1 MGWVWRRFDSARP
14 DMLLNDFNAR
24 DTLLGGQSFLWF
36 ENAGAY
42 YAFHSSFVLKLF
54 YENGTVRVEQL
65 WGDEISL
72 EDYFQIDY
80 QKKTK
85 EKILKSSDERLKK
98 ALSLGELFV
107 LAQPFYDTLFSF
119 IASSNNKIE
128 RIRKLNFDL
137 AKNFG
142 KTVKIDGLSLSLYP
156 AVSDLAQIKEKE
168 FRKLGYGFRAKYMQK
183 SAQALAKSKKDSL
196 LLDELLALPGVGDKI
211 ADCVLVFSGKEHNFS
226 PADVWMARIL
236 KELYGFESK
245 RYQDYR
251 EFFKKKWGSS
261 SALVAQYLFEYY
273 RTEGAL
279 TTKR

>member
-1 MGWVWRRFDSARP
+1 M
-14 DMLLNDFNAR
+14 
-24 DTLLGGQSFLWF
+24 TGGQSFLWF
-36 ENAGAY
+36 EKDEAY
-42 YAFHSSFVLKLF
+42 YAYHNSFALKLF
-54 YENGTVRVEQL
+54 YESGKARVEQV

-85 EKILKSSDERLKK
+85 EKILKSKDEHLKK
-98 ALSLGELFV
+98 ALGLGELFV

-142 KTVKIDGLSLSLYP
+142 KPLAIDGFTLHLYP
-156 AVSDLAQIKEKE
+156 TVDGLAQIKEEE

-183 SAQALAKSKKDSL
+183 SAQALAGYKKDLLSL
-196 LLDELLALPGVGDKI
+196 EELLDLPGVGDKI
-211 ADCVLVFSGKEHNFS
+211 ADCVLVFSGKEHDFS
-226 PADVWMARIL
+226 PVDVWMKRIL

-245 RYQDYR
+245 NYQDYR
-251 EFFKKKWGSS
+251 KFFKEKWGSS
-261 SALVAQYLFEYY
+261 SALVAQYLFEHY
-273 RTEGAL
+273 RADGAL